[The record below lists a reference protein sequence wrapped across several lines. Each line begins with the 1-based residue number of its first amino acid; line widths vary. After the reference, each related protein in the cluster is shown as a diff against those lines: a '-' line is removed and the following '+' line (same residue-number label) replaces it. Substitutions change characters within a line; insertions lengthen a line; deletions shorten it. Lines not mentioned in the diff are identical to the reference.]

1 MEMIQEMMKGIEKK
15 LLELLLVFMDICANY
30 LQGHLLLGNIETNTD
45 TAQSITH
52 IATKQPG

>member
-1 MEMIQEMMKGIEKK
+1 MKEIEKK

-45 TAQSITH
+45 TAQSIIH
-52 IATKQPG
+52 IATKQPD